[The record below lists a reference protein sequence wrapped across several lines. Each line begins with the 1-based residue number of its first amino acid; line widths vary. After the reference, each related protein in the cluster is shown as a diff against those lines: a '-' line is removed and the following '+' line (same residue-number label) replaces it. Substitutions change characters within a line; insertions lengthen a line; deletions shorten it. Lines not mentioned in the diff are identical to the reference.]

1 MPFVPVV
8 PSVFLVQFLTH
19 RSHGF
24 LRLEVDRVLVAQVI
38 LVLQAQIFACI
49 YLWQRI
55 NKCRK
60 RRPNMRF
67 TEIANPED
75 QLALWKLIS
84 DKMWAAFAQPAP
96 QGTSS
101 QPQQSS
107 NQKGR
112 AASPAKPVNRPI
124 SKTSHKASAKSKT
137 KAVKP
142 KRAPMAPAPKP
153 LPKPNPQQVTSTQ
166 ATKQQ
171 AQQHQQL
178 AQHLH
183 KELMKP
189 NPQQRIYP
197 RPPTPIQKPVTPIE
211 PMTNGYDERDKDE
224 LVFHSRAQHPFKT
237 ISQTKSALSGQKR
250 GF

>member
-1 MPFVPVV
+1 MRVVPFVFHV
-8 PSVFLVQFLTH
+8 PLSARQWHVC
-19 RSHGF
+19 
-24 LRLEVDRVLVAQVI
+24 LRLSVDRVSVALVI
-38 LVLQAQIFACI
+38 LVWQAQIFACI

-67 TEIANPED
+67 MEIANPED
-75 QLALWKLIS
+75 QLALWKLVS
-84 DKMWAAFAQPAP
+84 DKMWAAFAQPVP
-96 QGTSS
+96 QPDSTQG
-101 QPQQSS
+101 PQSS
-107 NQKGR
+107 TLKSRVAN
-112 AASPAKPVNRPI
+112 PANPVARPTT
-124 SKTSHKASAKSKT
+124 KTSHKASAKSKT

-197 RPPTPIQKPVTPIE
+197 QPPTPIQKPVTPIE

>member
-1 MPFVPVV
+1 
-8 PSVFLVQFLTH
+8 
-19 RSHGF
+19 
-24 LRLEVDRVLVAQVI
+24 
-38 LVLQAQIFACI
+38 
-49 YLWQRI
+49 
-55 NKCRK
+55 
-60 RRPNMRF
+60 MRF
-67 TEIANPED
+67 MEIANPED

-84 DKMWAAFAQPAP
+84 DKMWAAFAQPVP
-96 QGTSS
+96 QPNST
-101 QPQQSS
+101 QVPQSLTL
-107 NQKGR
+107 KGR
-112 AASPAKPVNRPI
+112 VASPAKPVARPI
-124 SKTSHKASAKSKT
+124 TKTSHKASAKSKT

-153 LPKPNPQQVTSTQ
+153 LPRPNPQQVTPTQ
-166 ATKQQ
+166 ASKQQ

-189 NPQQRIYP
+189 HPQQRIYP
-197 RPPTPIQKPVTPIE
+197 QPPTPIQKPVTPIE

-237 ISQTKSALSGQKR
+237 VSQTKSALSGQKR

>member
-1 MPFVPVV
+1 
-8 PSVFLVQFLTH
+8 
-19 RSHGF
+19 
-24 LRLEVDRVLVAQVI
+24 
-38 LVLQAQIFACI
+38 
-49 YLWQRI
+49 
-55 NKCRK
+55 
-60 RRPNMRF
+60 MRF

-84 DKMWAAFAQPAP
+84 DKMWAAFAQPAA
-96 QGTSS
+96 QGASS
-101 QPQQSS
+101 QPPQSS
-107 NQKGR
+107 TPKGR
-112 AASPAKPVNRPI
+112 AASPAKPVTRPI
-124 SKTSHKASAKSKT
+124 PKTAHKASAKSKT

-171 AQQHQQL
+171 TQQQQQL

-189 NPQQRIYP
+189 NHQQRIYP
-197 RPPTPIQKPVTPIE
+197 QPPTPIQKPVTPIE

>member
-1 MPFVPVV
+1 
-8 PSVFLVQFLTH
+8 
-19 RSHGF
+19 
-24 LRLEVDRVLVAQVI
+24 
-38 LVLQAQIFACI
+38 
-49 YLWQRI
+49 
-55 NKCRK
+55 
-60 RRPNMRF
+60 MRF

-84 DKMWAAFAQPAP
+84 DKMWAAFAQPVP
-96 QGTSS
+96 QPDSTHV
-101 QPQQSS
+101 PQSS
-107 NQKGR
+107 SMKGR
-112 AASPAKPVNRPI
+112 VASPAKPVARPTTKTP
-124 SKTSHKASAKSKT
+124 SKSSGKSKA

-153 LPKPNPQQVTSTQ
+153 LPKPNPQQVTPTQ

-171 AQQHQQL
+171 TQQHQQL

-197 RPPTPIQKPVTPIE
+197 QPPTTIQKPVTPIE